1 MEQEKENFKTIA
13 TLVKESLSLDAIVHL
28 ILDNAEI
35 NDISKELRIT
45 NQPTIMQFIKYLY
58 PEEYNNKLRELKTKE

>member
-1 MEQEKENFKTIA
+1 MEQEKENFKTLA

-35 NDISKELRIT
+35 SDISQELRIT

-58 PEEYNNKLRELKTKE
+58 PEEYKNKLRELKTKE